1 MCEDLRCVPLAMRP
15 RTVPP
20 ITRAPWRIFFVTK
33 SFLSKPTGAVLAGVS
48 AGERP
53 SCSAPPAALAFGRS
67 GLANRRSLA
76 TVATFAPE
84 AARRRLTGF
93 SFADAFL
100 VLLLLLRLPAGALV
114 AEAADFGAL
123 SSLSSRR
130 ISERFAVRFLGAG

>member
-20 ITRAPWRIFFVTK
+20 ITRAPWRIFLVTK

-53 SCSAPPAALAFGRS
+53 SCSAPPEALAFGRS

-84 AARRRLTGF
+84 AARRCLTGF
-93 SFADAFL
+93 SFAAAF
-100 VLLLLLRLPAGALV
+100 LRLPAGALV

-130 ISERFAVRFLGAG
+130 ISERLAVRFLGAG